1 MDDED
6 FNHNERFYLQLHCRF
21 FYFYFFHGVDKIEEY
36 SLKKTDYANL
46 HKVVNVIMLIKERP
60 QSI

>member
-1 MDDED
+1 MMKISIKMSD
-6 FNHNERFYLQLHCRF
+6 FICNCITVSSLSIH
-21 FYFYFFHGVDKIEEY
+21 FHGVVKIEEY

-60 QSI
+60 QTI

>member
-1 MDDED
+1 MMKISIIMSD
-6 FNHNERFYLQLHCRF
+6 FICNCIAVFSISIL
-21 FYFYFFHGVDKIEEY
+21 FHGVDKIKEY

>member
-1 MDDED
+1 MMKISIIMSD
-6 FNHNERFYLQLHCRF
+6 FICNCIAVSSISIL
-21 FYFYFFHGVDKIEEY
+21 FHAVDKIEEY

>member
-1 MDDED
+1 MMKISIIMSD
-6 FNHNERFYLQLHCRF
+6 FICNCIAVSSISIL
-21 FYFYFFHGVDKIEEY
+21 FHGVDKIEEY